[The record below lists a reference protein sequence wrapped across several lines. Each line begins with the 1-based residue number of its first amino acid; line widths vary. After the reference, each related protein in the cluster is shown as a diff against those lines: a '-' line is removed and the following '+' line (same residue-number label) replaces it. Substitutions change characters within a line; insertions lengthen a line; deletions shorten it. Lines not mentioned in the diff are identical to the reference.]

1 MNKKPK
7 KILVVRNDKL
17 GDFMLS
23 YPAFSLLKNALPETE
38 IHALVQPYT
47 QTMAELCEWID
58 IVQLDQNKQK
68 GFKGVYQLY
77 LLFKEQEY
85 DAVITLYSETHVGLA
100 AYLAQIPYRLAPAT
114 KIAQVFYNHRLKQ
127 KRSRSEQPE
136 YEYNRDLARQYL
148 LDISLP
154 VPEYQQAPFL
164 HFSESS
170 LNKIRDNFSS
180 FHKIPK
186 TKQLV
191 FIHPGSGGS
200 ANNLNISQFAE
211 LAHALPKKPEWQLV
225 ICAGP
230 DELQQANHLLNLT
243 KSLQPV
249 IYHSTNGLENFAQ
262 HIAIS
267 NLFISGSTGPLHI
280 AGALN
285 IPTSGFY
292 TRRRSATYLRWQTLN
307 SEHNRLAFSPPDDA
321 LAEDMLAINIPDCAE
336 KISDSFL
343 T

>member
-7 KILVVRNDKL
+7 KILVIRNDKL

-58 IVQLDQNKQK
+58 VVQLDQYKKK
-68 GFKGVYQLY
+68 GFKGIYQLY
-77 LLFKEQEY
+77 LLFKEHQY
-85 DAVITLYSETHVGLA
+85 DAVITLYSETHTGLA
-100 AYLAQIPYRLAPAT
+100 ACIAKIPYRLAPAT

-148 LDISLP
+148 RDINTS
-154 VPEYQQAPFL
+154 VPEYHQAPFL
-164 HFSESS
+164 YFSERCLDETRNSFISS
-170 LNKIRDNFSS
+170 HN
-180 FHKIPK
+180 IPK
-186 TKQLV
+186 TKRLV
-191 FIHPGSGGS
+191 YIHPGSGGS
-200 ANNLNISQFAE
+200 ANNLSISQFAE
-211 LAHALPKKPEWQLV
+211 LAHGLSNKSGWQLV

-243 KSLQPV
+243 KSLHPV
-249 IYHSTNGLENFAQ
+249 IFHSTSGLEKFAQ

-267 NLFISGSTGPLHI
+267 HLFVSGSTGPLHI

-285 IPTSGFY
+285 IPTTGFY
-292 TRRRSATYLRWQTLN
+292 TRRRSATNLRWQTLN
-307 SEHNRLAFSPPDDA
+307 SENNRLAFSPPENA
-321 LAEDMLAINIPDCAE
+321 QPEDMQAINISECANI
-336 KISDSFL
+336 ISATFL